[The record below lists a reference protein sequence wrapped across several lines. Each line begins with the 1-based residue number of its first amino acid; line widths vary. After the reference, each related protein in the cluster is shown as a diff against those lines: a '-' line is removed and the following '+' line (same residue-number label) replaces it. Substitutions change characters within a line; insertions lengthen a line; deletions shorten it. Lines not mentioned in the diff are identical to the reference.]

1 VTPFDD
7 IIESIKQSIID
18 MEDQKAV
25 VLTRQALESFPA
37 EEILNKALVPAMERV
52 GNDYE
57 EGKKFIPEMLLAAE
71 AMTAALELLKPQL
84 SRSEAKKV
92 GRVVM
97 GTVEGDVHDIG
108 QRMVCIMLEGA
119 GFEVHSLGADVPAKD
134 FVEAVKIK
142 SPDILGLSALL
153 TTTAPRM
160 KGVIEALKSE
170 GLRDKVKVMV
180 GGAILNQRLADEYG
194 ADGYAPDAASATQ
207 LAKTLVEAAQARF
220 DGPSSNR

>member
-1 VTPFDD
+1 MEEVRVTPFDD
-7 IIESIKQSIID
+7 ILESIKQSIID

-25 VLTRQALESFPA
+25 VLTRKALESFPA
-37 EEILNKALVPAMERV
+37 EEILNRALVPAMERV

-119 GFEVHSLGADVPAKD
+119 GFEVHSLGADVPSKD

-194 ADGYAPDAASATQ
+194 ADGYAPDAASATR
-207 LAKTLVEAAQARF
+207 LAKALVGAQAK
-220 DGPSSNR
+220 